1 MNKNKEVLL
10 SFFIQLFYVLNIV
23 AILYV
28 QNTTLAAI
36 QTAIVLVCFFFF
48 PKKIEKN
55 FFCFIVG
62 MILSA
67 AISTLVINNKGIN
80 VMLMTLLYGGLAY
93 VLLNTKLSINLFK
106 YAFIIIALFLVLN
119 MLTGSI
125 MNNSLL
131 IEKRNSIS
139 AVLMIQLFLLY
150 ISYVQHNANW
160 PIWPAIISTV
170 IVFWTTNRS
179 GTIVFVFILF
189 WMLAL
194 KIKGKISFK
203 RIFYIS
209 FLVLIIILIFKLFYS
224 IAFEPMI
231 TRFLNRGIDSEI
243 REIVLQSYVNSVK
256 NNFKY
261 MFFGVDIY
269 HSGIFY
275 ILNYNLHN
283 SFLRLHSN
291 YGLIGVCL
299 YLGFAIYALFS
310 YIRNRQYIY
319 IIIITSIFIRLFTD
333 TMAFYGPFDPLIIF
347 LICQDTGREK
357 TFYD

>member
-10 SFFIQLFYVLNIV
+10 SFFIQLFYALNIV

-28 QNTTLAAI
+28 QNATLAAI
-36 QTAIVLVCFFFF
+36 QAAIVLICFFFF
-48 PKKIEKN
+48 HKKIEKK
-55 FFCFIVG
+55 FLGFIVG
-62 MILSA
+62 MIISA

-93 VLLNTKLSINLFK
+93 VLLNTRLSIKFFK

-119 MLTGSI
+119 MLTGSV

-131 IEKRNSIS
+131 INKRNSIS

-150 ISYVQHNANW
+150 IAYVQHNANW
-160 PIWPAIISTV
+160 PIWPVIISTV

-179 GTIVFVFILF
+179 GAIAFIFILLS
-189 WMLAL
+189 MLAL
-194 KIKGKISFK
+194 KMKGKISLK
-203 RIFYIS
+203 RICYIIFL
-209 FLVLIIILIFKLFYS
+209 FLVIVFIFKLFYS

-231 TRFLNRGIDSEI
+231 MRFSTRGIDSEL
-243 REIVLQSYVNSVK
+243 REIVLQSYI
-256 NNFKY
+256 NNAKTNIKY

-269 HSGIFY
+269 HNGIFY

-299 YLGFAIYALFS
+299 FLCFVISALFS
-310 YIRNRQYIY
+310 YIRSKQYIY
-319 IIIITSIFIRLFTD
+319 IIILTSIFIRLFTD
-333 TMAFYGPFDPLIIF
+333 TMAFYGPFDPFIIF
-347 LICQDTGREK
+347 LVCQNAERK
-357 TFYD
+357 KLFYD